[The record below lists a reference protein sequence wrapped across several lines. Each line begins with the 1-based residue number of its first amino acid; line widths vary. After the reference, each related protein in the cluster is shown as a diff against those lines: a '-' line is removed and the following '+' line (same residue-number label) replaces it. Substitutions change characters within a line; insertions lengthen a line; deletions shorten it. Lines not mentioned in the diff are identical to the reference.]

1 MFNWLKQDS
10 KETDKKILL
19 EAWKQCVDVQMHFND
34 MEMRI
39 RSFAVT
45 VMTAVSGAIG
55 YLIKENNTES
65 HFIALLSFVGIS
77 AWLCFYLMDR
87 FMYHKLLIGAVNSG
101 INIEKDLNKLGINV
115 NLGEEIS
122 KASPLKKLFGTNLE
136 IHSNQKLDF
145 FYTTVPI
152 ICLNGIL
159 LYLVFGL
166 WVLFAIPF
174 LSAWGLYSLAKGY
187 NKDKENYNW
196 IPYRIFLLSNVLL
209 MLVLFF
215 VYSLVIGNITVILLV
230 K

>member
-10 KETDKKILL
+10 KETDKKLLL
-19 EAWKQCVDVQMHFND
+19 EAWKECVNVQMHFND

-45 VMTAVSGAIG
+45 VITAISGAIG
-55 YLIKENNTES
+55 YLIKENNNEHS
-65 HFIALLSFVGIS
+65 QVIVILSFVGIA

-101 INIEKDLNKLGINV
+101 INIEKDLDKLGIKV

-122 KASPLKKLFGTNLE
+122 KASPLKNLFGTDLE

-152 ICLNGIL
+152 ICVNGIL
-159 LYLVFGL
+159 IYLVLGL
-166 WVLFAIPF
+166 WVLLIIPF
-174 LSAWGLYSLAKGY
+174 LSALGLFCLAKGY
-187 NKDKENYNW
+187 NKGPYNW
-196 IPYRIFLLSNVLL
+196 IPYRIFLLSNILL
-209 MLVLFF
+209 MLVLFYI
-215 VYSLVIGNITVILLV
+215 YSLTIVNITVIFLF